1 MSPRLHPLTAMAS
14 ILAVFTL
21 LYLDKPITAT
31 LLGAALAVA
40 GGVFTRAPG
49 LVLWLAVPTLAVV
62 WVFHGL
68 EAAVDTSLRVLSV
81 ALASSGSL
89 SMVGLHEFRRFLE
102 ALGLSPRLAILPV
115 LIARQADASISQVL
129 EALDALRG
137 RGLRGWRAVAGL
149 AIPLLASAFS
159 SSAILAEAI
168 AAKVPGERRGPR
180 GLRAV
185 GRPGVWDAAAAAFT
199 LALLLAGVLLGLP

>member
-1 MSPRLHPLTAMAS
+1 MKPRLHPVTAVLA
-14 ILAVFTL
+14 IAAVFTL

-31 LLGAALAVA
+31 LLGASLALA

-49 LVLWLAVPTLAVV
+49 LVLWLAVPTVAVV
-62 WVFHGL
+62 WIFHGL
-68 EAAVDTSLRVLSV
+68 ETAVDTSLRVLSV

-89 SMVGLHEFRRFLE
+89 SMVGLHELRRLLE
-102 ALGLSPRLAILPV
+102 AMGVSPRIAVLPV

-149 AIPLLASAFS
+149 AVPLLASAFT
-159 SSAILAEAI
+159 SSAVLAEAI
-168 AAKVPGERRGPR
+168 AAKVPAERRGNW
-180 GLRAV
+180 GLRGV
-185 GRPGVWDAAAAAFT
+185 RRPGAWDAAAAAAV
-199 LALLLAGVLLGLP
+199 LASLAGGLLLGLP